1 MNKVEKRELAN
12 LDVMARMISTISD
25 NGMREISV
33 GYLARSYSA
42 LARASL
48 RSKNQIITALFILIL
63 VLIVRPQG
71 IFGRSQRVG

>member
-48 RSKNQIITALFILIL
+48 RSKNQIITAAMAVPAVVQHPDFII
-63 VLIVRPQG
+63 
-71 IFGRSQRVG
+71 